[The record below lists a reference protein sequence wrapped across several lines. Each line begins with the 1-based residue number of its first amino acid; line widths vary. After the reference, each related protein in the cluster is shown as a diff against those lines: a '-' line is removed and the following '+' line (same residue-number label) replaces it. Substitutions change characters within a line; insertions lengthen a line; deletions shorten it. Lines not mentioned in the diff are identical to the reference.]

1 MTTENGKR
9 WVDDGAR
16 PAVRSLL
23 ESAALDEPTAAQL
36 ESLTR
41 RLAPQ
46 LSGPAGGGGG
56 GGASGGASL
65 AVKGGAVLVVT
76 GLVTAAFVAGR
87 QTRPPVE
94 PPSAVAPAVPS
105 VPVPSAA
112 VPVAVPP
119 TPIVPSPPPAPA
131 VPPPSVGPKVA
142 RPPLPPPTPAPAP
155 PPAPVGAAED
165 ADLELLQRAMSSQ
178 SAEVKLSLAEEH
190 LARFPKSALAQER
203 EVLAIDALVRLGRR
217 DEARTRLGR
226 FARQWPTSAH
236 LVRLEH
242 LLAP

>member
-9 WVDDGAR
+9 WVDDGAS

-23 ESAALDEPTAAQL
+23 ESAALDEPTPAQL

-41 RLAPQ
+41 RLSPQ
-46 LSGPAGGGGG
+46 LSGGGGE

-76 GLVTAAFVAGR
+76 GLVTAAFLAGR

-94 PPSAVAPAVPS
+94 PPAVAPPVPS
-105 VPVPSAA
+105 VSVPSAA

-119 TPIVPSPPPAPA
+119 PVAPSPPPAPV
-131 VPPPSVGPKVA
+131 VPPPSVGAKVA
-142 RPPLPPPTPAPAP
+142 RPPLPPPTPAPQPA
-155 PPAPVGAAED
+155 PAPVGAEED
-165 ADLELLQRAMSSQ
+165 ADLELLQRAMSSP
-178 SAEVKLSLAEEH
+178 APEVKLALAEEH
-190 LARFPKSALAQER
+190 LARFPRSALAQER

-217 DEARTRLGR
+217 DEARTRLDR